1 LAGRRHVRGPATG
14 DSLHEAQWSM
24 YFQMPT
30 RIALYENGKI
40 INVRQWKLN

>member
-1 LAGRRHVRGPATG
+1 MAPLSIYEHPHG